1 MPEDTRSSKNGSGD
15 NRRCSDRGSPMEEIL
30 NPDYEDFDQTAK
42 WQRAVVESYTLISV
56 LTKKG

>member
-1 MPEDTRSSKNGSGD
+1 MDQEITEGAPT
-15 NRRCSDRGSPMEEIL
+15 RGSPMEEIL
-30 NPDYEDFDQTAK
+30 NPDYEDFDQTAN